1 MWVDV
6 LSRVDLFPK
15 QKLDAAEFFRK
26 TTTGGLITI
35 VSALIMTLLFFSELG
50 KLTLSSKVILKS
62 HCSECFFSLPI
73 QHLPLLPSFPFPS
86 SQVPS

>member
-26 TTTGGLITI
+26 TTTGGVITI
-35 VSALIMTLLFFSELG
+35 VSALIMTLLFFSEIG
-50 KLTLSSKVILKS
+50 KL
-62 HCSECFFSLPI
+62 SLLA
-73 QHLPLLPSFPFPS
+73 QK
-86 SQVPS
+86 